1 MRPLVIVWATV
12 ILDAGLFVV
21 NLFVALI
28 SGSHAVLSQA
38 VYNAADLVGGVM
50 LVWGYTVSQKAPTY
64 DHPFGYGKERFFWS
78 FAATLTTFTA
88 SGLAVFA
95 DGFLQIVSP
104 QPVGHLGAA
113 LAVVGATLAVSFAG
127 IYVTLRELRQSRET
141 LTDLL
146 ESSQQGLK
154 AIFYQDIVSVL
165 GSVVAF
171 FGIVVVYRT
180 QDFAADGIT
189 ACGVAILLIATGFV
203 LAAESREL
211 LVGKA
216 VSPEQ
221 ARAVL
226 ALIERHPRVRRVR
239 GLQSMMLGPDDALL
253 ALRVNFQDGLTTD
266 QIETVIDQVSS
277 TVREEFPS
285 VRHLII
291 EPES

>member
-12 ILDAGLFVV
+12 LLDAVLFLI
-21 NLFVALI
+21 NLFVAFL

-38 VYNAADLVGGVM
+38 VYNAADLVGGAM
-50 LVWGYTVSQKAPTY
+50 LIWGHTVSQKPPTY

-88 SGLAVFA
+88 SGLAVFVS
-95 DGFLQIVSP
+95 GFDQIISP

-113 LAVVGATLAVSFAG
+113 LVVVGATLLVSFAG

-146 ESSQQGLK
+146 ESTQQGLK
-154 AIFYQDIVSVL
+154 SIFYQDVVSVL
-165 GSVVAF
+165 GSFVAF
-171 FGIVVVYRT
+171 FGIFVVYRT
-180 QDFAADGIT
+180 QDYAADGIT

-216 VSPEQ
+216 VSPDQ

-277 TVREEFPS
+277 AVRSEFPS